1 MKSTIT
7 NAAEIT
13 VLQPIDNN
21 YKTGGGDNTV
31 SGAVVVARKGRPFTA
46 YKVYGATGS
55 LVNYF
60 GKPLAKK
67 TQGMEGL
74 RHVNDAA
81 QECTYVQTVRVVDPL
96 TYRFPVVSL
105 LLHKDLNAEWAEG
118 AIYQAG
124 DVVGTSKKYI
134 AVADHTAT
142 AENAPTVENTA
153 MWAPYSGPVNATG
166 LRWDTE
172 PAVGDGAFLTIYP
185 IDGDDSANRKL
196 YIEDV
201 DAEKKTFTIRLTDL
215 DDLGEEY
222 DVEEHTV
229 SVDPE
234 AVDDMGLSSYVETVL
249 ERDSDILRADF
260 DENVTW
266 ENVKSSLTA
275 IETTRTAK
283 NPIAFT
289 GGNAGSYPDTQ
300 DWIQALQVFRN
311 ESLPLNMLFAAGCY
325 DETVLAEMAAIA
337 DFRHISFFFDVP
349 PSQKAES
356 AVTWLKAL
364 GLRSRHARAYYA
376 PYAATDPWYGGT
388 TVWGVSGAQAA
399 AKARCV
405 NTVTSGATPGVH
417 YAPAGLNRAYFSRTS
432 MTQIFPTDVIDRD
445 EFYDARLN
453 PVVTY
458 TTGDTVTD
466 DDLTMWPKSNY
477 LRFGWINDVLDYID
491 HRFEEGARQLKFE
504 PDGLTRNGLMRMMTG
519 ICDEMV
525 TSGALVEPRNPS
537 VDGTAPYVVTV
548 EQVEIDLW
556 KVTWEVCITGAA
568 RRIVGQ
574 PKLIK

>member
-201 DAEKKTFTIRLTDL
+201 DTGNKTFTIRLTDL

-249 ERDSDILRADF
+249 ERDSDVLRADF

-289 GGNAGSYPDTQ
+289 
-300 DWIQALQVFRN
+300 
-311 ESLPLNMLFAAGCY
+311 
-325 DETVLAEMAAIA
+325 
-337 DFRHISFFFDVP
+337 
-349 PSQKAES
+349 
-356 AVTWLKAL
+356 
-364 GLRSRHARAYYA
+364 
-376 PYAATDPWYGGT
+376 
-388 TVWGVSGAQAA
+388 
-399 AKARCV
+399 
-405 NTVTSGATPGVH
+405 
-417 YAPAGLNRAYFSRTS
+417 
-432 MTQIFPTDVIDRD
+432 
-445 EFYDARLN
+445 
-453 PVVTY
+453 
-458 TTGDTVTD
+458 
-466 DDLTMWPKSNY
+466 
-477 LRFGWINDVLDYID
+477 
-491 HRFEEGARQLKFE
+491 
-504 PDGLTRNGLMRMMTG
+504 
-519 ICDEMV
+519 
-525 TSGALVEPRNPS
+525 
-537 VDGTAPYVVTV
+537 
-548 EQVEIDLW
+548 
-556 KVTWEVCITGAA
+556 
-568 RRIVGQ
+568 
-574 PKLIK
+574 